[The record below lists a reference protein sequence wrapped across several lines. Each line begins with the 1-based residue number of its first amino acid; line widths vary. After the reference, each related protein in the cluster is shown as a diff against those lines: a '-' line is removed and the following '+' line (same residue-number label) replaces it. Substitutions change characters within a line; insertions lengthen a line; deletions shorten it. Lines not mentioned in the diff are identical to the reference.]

1 MRRARS
7 VWYAITPKS
16 CEYAGGSC
24 MAKHESIDD
33 ELVAEVMAQIP
44 DARARAAE
52 SRRTKPYAAS
62 ARYDRRTRTVRIL
75 LKSGAEVA
83 LPLAMFPALADAGP
97 AELAEL
103 ELLGSGRCLNWDR
116 LDVQYSVP
124 AIIRQALGPWVLMQA
139 AGSAGGS
146 VRSKAKA
153 VAAREN
159 GKKGGRPRKASVARF

>member
-1 MRRARS
+1 
-7 VWYAITPKS
+7 
-16 CEYAGGSC
+16 
-24 MAKHESIDD
+24 MAKHEPIDD
-33 ELVAEVMAQIP
+33 ALMAEVMAQLP
-44 DARARAAE
+44 AARARAAA

-62 ARYDRRTRTVRIL
+62 ARYDRRTRVVRIV
-75 LKSGAEVA
+75 LKSGAEMA
-83 LPLAMFPALADAGP
+83 LPLAMFPALAGATG

-103 ELLGSGRCLNWDR
+103 ELLGSGSCLSWDR

-153 VAAREN
+153 AAAREN
-159 GKKGGRPRKASVARF
+159 GKKGGRLRKTAAARVGRARADSLTPVN

>member
-7 VWYAITPKS
+7 VRYAITPKS

-52 SRRTKPYAAS
+52 SRRTKTYAAS
-62 ARYDRRTRTVRIL
+62 ARHDRRTRTVRIL

-83 LPLAMFPALADAGP
+83 LPLAMFSALAEL

>member
-1 MRRARS
+1 
-7 VWYAITPKS
+7 
-16 CEYAGGSC
+16 
-24 MAKHESIDD
+24 MAKRDEIDD
-33 ELVAEVMAQIP
+33 ELMAEVMAQIP
-44 DARARAAE
+44 AARARAAE

-75 LKSGAEVA
+75 LKSGAEVS
-83 LPLAMFPALADAGP
+83 LPLAMFPELAGAKPVELADI
-97 AELAEL
+97 
-103 ELLGSGRCLNWDR
+103 ELLGSGSCLNWER

-124 AIIRQALGPWVLMQA
+124 ATIRDALGPWVLMQA

-159 GKKGGRPRKASVARF
+159 GKKGGRPRKAAPT